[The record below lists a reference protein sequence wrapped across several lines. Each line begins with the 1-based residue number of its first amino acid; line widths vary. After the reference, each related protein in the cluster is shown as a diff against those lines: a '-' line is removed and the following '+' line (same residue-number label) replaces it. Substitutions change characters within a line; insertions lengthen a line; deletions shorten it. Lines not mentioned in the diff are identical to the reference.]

1 MRRTCLG
8 VAVLALAGGLTAAC
22 GASGSPTGSGAA
34 PATASTAATTS
45 TPTTSTVAAP
55 PPAHSAAGANWTTFG
70 GSNSRA
76 GVAPGAPAHPR
87 LRRRFAKSLDG
98 QVYAQP
104 LIANGRI
111 YVATENNTVY
121 AFTTGGRKVW
131 QRHLGQPVGGGELPC
146 GNINPSG
153 ITGAPVISGNKI
165 YAVAFLHNGLRH
177 TLFGLRLSNG
187 HVAVRA
193 NVDPP
198 NRNVEQERGALLA
211 MGGRIYVPYGGLF
224 GDCGPYHGFVISTT
238 TAGGSRISYENPP
251 TEAGIWAPA
260 GISQQSG
267 TLLVTTGNGGG
278 GRSNSVIRLS
288 PGLRPQASWRPSN
301 SSQLSAGDVD
311 ESSLAP
317 LPISGG
323 RVFQIGKDGVGY
335 VLKHSLGG
343 PAGELFG
350 QRVCGGA
357 AFGASAFRAP
367 LIVVE
372 CGGNDYALRLNGNR
386 FSVAWHSSA
395 DGMVPVIAGDSVF
408 GVSRGGTLSQLR
420 MSNGSQV
427 TGTNVGGG
435 ATSFPQPAAAGNTLV
450 APAGR
455 GIVVFSI

>member
-1 MRRTCLG
+1 MLVVAAGILG
-8 VAVLALAGGLTAAC
+8 AC
-22 GASGSPTGSGAA
+22 GASGS
-34 PATASTAATTS
+34 TS
-45 TPTTSTVAAP
+45 DA
-55 PPAHSAAGANWTTFG
+55 SAAGNWTTFA

-76 GVAPGAPAHPR
+76 AVAPGAPAHPS
-87 LRRRFAKSLDG
+87 LKRRFAKTLDG

-131 QRHLGQPVGGGELPC
+131 QRHLGRPVDGGELPC

-153 ITGAPVISGNKI
+153 ITGTPVITGGRL
-165 YAVAFLHNGLRH
+165 YAVAFLHSGLRH

-211 MGGRIYVPYGGLF
+211 AKGRIYVPYGGLF
-224 GDCGPYHGFVISTT
+224 GDCGPYHGYVISTT
-238 TAGGSRISYENPP
+238 TGGHRRKTYANPAP
-251 TEAGIWAPA
+251 EAGIWAPA

-267 TLLVTTGNGGG
+267 TVLVSTGNGGG
-278 GRSNSVIRLS
+278 SSFGFSNSVIRLS
-288 PGLRPQASWRPSN
+288 LGLRRQAYWAPTDWRS
-301 SSQLSAGDVD
+301 LSAGDVD

-335 VLKHSLGG
+335 ILGHGLGG
-343 PAGELFG
+343 VGGELFR
-350 QRVCGGA
+350 QRVCQGG
-357 AFGASAFRAP
+357 AFGAAAFRAP
-367 LIVVE
+367 LVVLQ
-372 CGGNDYALRLNGNR
+372 CGGGNYALRTAGDR
-386 FSVAWHSSA
+386 FSVAWHSNA
-395 DGMVPVIAGDSVF
+395 GGMVPVIAGDSVF
-408 GVSRGGTLSQLR
+408 AITRGGTLVQMR
-420 MSNGSQV
+420 MSDGSQIAS
-427 TGTNVGGG
+427 TNVCGG
-435 ATSFPQPAAAGNTLV
+435 ATSFPAPAEAGGPLV